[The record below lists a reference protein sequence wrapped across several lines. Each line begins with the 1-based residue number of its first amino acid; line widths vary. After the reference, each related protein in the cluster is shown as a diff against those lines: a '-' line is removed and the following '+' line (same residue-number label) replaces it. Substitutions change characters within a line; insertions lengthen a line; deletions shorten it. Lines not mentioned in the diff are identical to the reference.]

1 VVLADDLGVKNATA
15 QETAAPEAE
24 PTLRARRH
32 ESRIRVHIPIRIIY
46 QGLLNEVSRDGLCT
60 DISEAGIGFQTH
72 AGLYVGEIVEVEFRD
87 QIAAA
92 LRFPVRVLYKMG
104 SHFGAYFVSPDAA
117 YHAGP
122 K

>member
-1 VVLADDLGVKNATA
+1 M
-15 QETAAPEAE
+15 
-24 PTLRARRH
+24 
-32 ESRIRVHIPIRIIY
+32 PIRIIY

-60 DISEAGIGFQTH
+60 DISEAGIGFQTR

-92 LRFPVRVLYKMG
+92 FRFPVRVLYKMG
-104 SHFGAYFVSPDAA
+104 SHFGAYFVSPEVAPRS
-117 YHAGP
+117 GS